1 LDLAGSRGREEA
13 EREKVMKVFLIK
25 PCLFLFLFV
34 ACREGK
40 KMNEE
45 KKTPQVETKEANNI
59 SDSGS
64 TKTEAEPP
72 QIVYK
77 EMADEAPEPLLYEF
91 RTERG
96 GLSTER
102 WPKSWRILQ
111 NGEIWYCWNWAYI
124 PVEGKYALHAEERL
138 LFGRKGKAIRLP
150 RIWRHWGEV
159 ATPEEIDKIREF
171 VRKNKVLELPD
182 EVRGEG
188 GCIGGTN
195 VFFTVEVDG
204 KRRTILWTQCGDQ
217 PPEPLRSLDEL
228 ADIISFEA
236 SRRWGE
242 KYRALIEE

>member
-13 EREKVMKVFLIK
+13 EREEVMKVFLIK
-25 PCLFLFLFV
+25 PCLCVFLLI

-40 KMNEE
+40 NMKEE
-45 KKTPQVETKEANNI
+45 KKTAQVETKEANNI

-64 TKTEAEPP
+64 AKTEAEPP

-77 EMADEAPEPLLYEF
+77 EMADAAPEPLLYGF

-102 WPKSWRILQ
+102 WPNSWRILQ

-124 PVEGKYALHAEERL
+124 PVNGKYVYHGPNRPET
-138 LFGRKGKAIRLP
+138 KPVIRLP

-217 PPEPLRSLDEL
+217 PPEPIRSLEEL
-228 ADIISFEA
+228 AIVIRFEA

>member
-1 LDLAGSRGREEA
+1 
-13 EREKVMKVFLIK
+13 MKVFLIN
-25 PCLFLFLFV
+25 PCLFVFLLI

-45 KKTPQVETKEANNI
+45 KKIAQVEPRKANDI
-59 SDSGS
+59 SDTGLG
-64 TKTEAEPP
+64 KAEAEPP

-77 EMADEAPEPLLYEF
+77 EMADEAPEPLLFEL

-102 WPKSWRILQ
+102 WPKSERILQ

-124 PVEGKYALHAEERL
+124 PVEGKYVLHAEERL
-138 LFGRKGKAIRLP
+138 LLGRKGKAIRLP
-150 RIWRHWGEV
+150 RIWRHWGLA

-195 VFFTVEVDG
+195 VYYTVEVDG
-204 KRRTILWTQCGDQ
+204 KRRTILWTQCGDR
-217 PPEPLRSLDEL
+217 PPEPLRSLERLVDGIENG
-228 ADIISFEA
+228 AA
-236 SRRWGE
+236 GRWFD
-242 KYRALIEE
+242 KYRALIE

>member
-1 LDLAGSRGREEA
+1 
-13 EREKVMKVFLIK
+13 MKVFLIK
-25 PCLFLFLFV
+25 PCLFLFLFI

-45 KKTPQVETKEANNI
+45 KKTAQVETKEANNI

-64 TKTEAEPP
+64 SKAEAEPP

-96 GLSTER
+96 GLTTER
-102 WPKSWRILQ
+102 WPNSWRILQ
-111 NGEIWYCWNWAYI
+111 NGEIWFCWNWAYI
-124 PVEGKYALHAEERL
+124 PVNGKYVYHGPNRPETHPV
-138 LFGRKGKAIRLP
+138 IRLP

-217 PPEPLRSLDEL
+217 PPEPLRSLEEL
-228 ADIISFEA
+228 ANVIEFQA